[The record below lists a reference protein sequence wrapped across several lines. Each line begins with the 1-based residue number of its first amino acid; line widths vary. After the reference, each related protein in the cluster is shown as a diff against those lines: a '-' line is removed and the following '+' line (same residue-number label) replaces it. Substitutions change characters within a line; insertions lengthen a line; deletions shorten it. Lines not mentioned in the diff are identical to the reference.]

1 MSAMGSEGPSQT
13 AITWANSMDFF
24 VDRSLI
30 AFDQKVEMLHR
41 SGQKMVMQEE
51 LAEAMQIDP
60 DGLRHLGPGRQ
71 ATLTCGYLL
80 LEFLSGGGPD
90 SRSVGTSPTV
100 RATDLKRLIAK
111 HAVNLQDGTKS
122 LMGAHLQ
129 YLHASNE
136 VRLEGSA
143 ALEAR
148 IIDQDEA
155 RQRFNMW
162 RGPLLIWNRETNRI
176 EAPEARIRTSRR

>member
-1 MSAMGSEGPSQT
+1 MRE
-13 AITWANSMDFF
+13 
-24 VDRSLI
+24 
-30 AFDQKVEMLHR
+30 K
-41 SGQKMVMQEE
+41 

-60 DGLRHLGPGRQ
+60 DGLRHLAAGRK
-71 ATLTCGYLL
+71 ATLSCGYLL
-80 LEFLSGGGPD
+80 LEFLSDGGSD
-90 SRSVGTSPTV
+90 SGLGGTTPTI

-129 YLHASNE
+129 YLHEANE

-148 IIDQDEA
+148 IIDQDEE